1 MQPKS
6 QKKVL
11 IAGLVGGIG
20 LLLLVTVIQFLW
32 FKLHTKPKA
41 VPREGDILQEL
52 RGPVNYSFK
61 ELKSATK
68 NFSEE
73 YKLGEGGFGEVY
85 KGVLQNE
92 RVVAVK
98 KLAISQSQRVK
109 AEFEKEV
116 KIIGNVHHRNLT
128 RLLGCCSNGPELLLV
143 YEYMANSSLD
153 NFLYGN
159 LKFVRTS

>member
-1 MQPKS
+1 MG
-6 QKKVL
+6 KKQC
-11 IAGLVGGIG
+11 
-20 LLLLVTVIQFLW
+20 LLLHATAILFLW
-32 FKLHTKPKA
+32 FKLHKKPKA
-41 VPREGDILQEL
+41 VPREGDILGATEL

-61 ELKSATK
+61 DLKSATK

-98 KLAISQSQRVK
+98 KLAISQSHRVK

-116 KIIGNVHHRNLT
+116 KIIGNIHHRNLT

-153 NFLYGN
+153 NFLYGDRMH
-159 LKFVRTS
+159 L